1 MSKTQLAATIL
12 AAIFSFATFGARALA
27 MPPSPPSALGLAGA
41 SASMLSP
48 VAIVCGVGGCAP
60 ISVKRVWHP
69 PRGFV
74 QRAAPLNMPRTNQPP
89 QQNASGNKE

>member
-1 MSKTQLAATIL
+1 VSKTLLAATTML
-12 AAIFSFATFGARALA
+12 VTLFFFVPLGARALA
-27 MPPSPPSALGLAGA
+27 MPLAPPALGLAGA
-41 SASMLSP
+41 SVSMLSR

-74 QRAAPLNMPRTNQPP
+74 QRAAPLNMPRTTPPP
-89 QQNASGNKE
+89 QQNASANKQ